1 MVGRY
6 GGEEFLVA
14 LNKCNPGSAISRAE
28 NLREKIAGRPIQTA
42 NKPVSVTIS
51 IGVALSSE
59 FAECTIEEIMHHAD
73 MALYAAKAAGRNCV
87 RVASPSG
94 IGTSAEDQPKDI
106 QVLTP

>member
-1 MVGRY
+1 
-6 GGEEFLVA
+6 
-14 LNKCNPGSAISRAE
+14 
-28 NLREKIAGRPIQTA
+28 
-42 NKPVSVTIS
+42 
-51 IGVALSSE
+51 
-59 FAECTIEEIMHHAD
+59 MHHAD